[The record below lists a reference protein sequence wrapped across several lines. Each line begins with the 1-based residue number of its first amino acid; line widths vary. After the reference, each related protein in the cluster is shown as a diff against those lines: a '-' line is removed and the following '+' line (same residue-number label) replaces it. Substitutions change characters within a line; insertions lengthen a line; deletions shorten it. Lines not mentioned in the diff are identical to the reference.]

1 MHSTINPIYPDSQI
15 RSPALSPEDAEL
27 VARADER
34 LMHAYGQ
41 IARADEQLAQVNKQL
56 SKLELEGTR
65 HPSGPKNPS
74 RGRPAVRGLVGLLLA
89 AGICLA
95 ALAAQS
101 SYGDAARNIV
111 QSWTARAVSPS
122 SVLQQRAESSPEPA
136 LPSGQATAT
145 YAVLEQPAP
154 SAQTA
159 SQDAAPSATSRAP
172 ELAPM
177 LQAMSS
183 DLASLQQATEQLKA
197 SQDQIIR
204 NLGEFS
210 EQLAAVHGQMTRD
223 RADAA
228 EQLKAVQ
235 ERVAGIT
242 ANASDQNLRPKT
254 PVPSPRPIAANTT
267 RKQVPTRPPAQARQQ
282 QGAPLQLRTEQLGRP

>member
-1 MHSTINPIYPDSQI
+1 MHSTIKPIYPDSQI

-34 LMHAYGQ
+34 LMHAYGE
-41 IARADEQLAQVNKQL
+41 IARADEQLARVNEQL
-56 SKLELEGTR
+56 SKLELDGTR
-65 HPSGPKNPS
+65 DSLGPKKPS
-74 RGRPAVRGLVGLLLA
+74 RGRPVVRGLVGLLLA

-101 SYGDAARNIV
+101 SYGDAARSTV
-111 QSWTARAVSPS
+111 QRWTARAVSLS
-122 SVLQQRAESSPEPA
+122 SVQQQRPESSPEPA
-136 LPSGQATAT
+136 LPTGQTTAT

-154 SAQTA
+154 LAQTA
-159 SQDAAPSATSRAP
+159 SQDATPLAPSSAP
-172 ELAPM
+172 EMAPM

-197 SQDQIIR
+197 SQDQIVR
-204 NLGEFS
+204 NLGQFS
-210 EQLAAVHGQMTRD
+210 EQLAVVHEQMTRD

-235 ERVAGIT
+235 ERLAGIT
-242 ANASDQNLRPKT
+242 PSASDQNPRAKT
-254 PVPSPRPIAANTT
+254 PVPLPRPIAATTT

-282 QGAPLQLRTEQLGRP
+282 AGTPLQLRTE